1 MAKVLKATFKKNCI
15 GCEMCVMEV
24 QQQLGKVGLEG
35 SPIRIFRATDENGKL
50 AFSVDIDPRVN
61 ELNIEKI
68 AGICPTLVFTI
79 EEESDAGLT
88 N

>member
-24 QQQLGKVGLEG
+24 QRQLGKVGLEG
-35 SPIRIFRATDENGKL
+35 SPIRIFRSQNEKGGL
-50 AFSVDIDPRVN
+50 SFSVDIDPRVN
-61 ELNIEKI
+61 ELDIEKI
-68 AGICPTLVFTI
+68 AGVCPTLVYTI
-79 EEESDAGLT
+79 EEESDGGLT